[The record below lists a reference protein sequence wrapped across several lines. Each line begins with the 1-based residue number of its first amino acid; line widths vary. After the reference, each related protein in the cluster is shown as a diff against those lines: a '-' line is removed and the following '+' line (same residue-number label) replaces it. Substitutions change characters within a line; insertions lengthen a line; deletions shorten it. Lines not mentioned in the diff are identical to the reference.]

1 MISPRN
7 TVLSQLETDLALING
22 TGVYTAD
29 IQEIKRGIYHIDDFD
44 AFPAVSFWCENDEVE
59 ERLMGN
65 TYLRELSVYM
75 FGYAAGVSEVTAIHQ
90 FEEDV
95 EYFLDNDFT
104 YSNNVLIDN
113 VILYEKGT
121 ISTTDD
127 AAMFLLNFRIKYEK

>member
-7 TVLSQLETDLALING
+7 TVLSQLETDLTMISG
-22 TGVYTAD
+22 TTPYTTD

-44 AFPAVSFWCENDEVE
+44 SFPAISFWCERDEVE
-59 ERLMGN
+59 EYLMGN
-65 TYLRELSVYM
+65 TYLRELSVYF
-75 FGYAAGVSEVTAIHQ
+75 FGYATGLSEVTAIHQ

-95 EYFLDNDFT
+95 EYFLVNDFT
-104 YSNNVLIDN
+104 YSGNVLIDN

-121 ISTTDD
+121 ISATDD